1 MCGGDDGRLSAPDG
15 GSARVHRGNGRARA
29 SVAVLPRDVRGQIS
43 VRACSRCMMVLRI
56 PRSSLS
62 DSQTASWSCD
72 AGWSWARAR
81 GLAHMSKKLVSPSD
95 VFCIP
100 SMHKVYNNNNNAWA
114 DTIPFGFVIKYSYR

>member
-1 MCGGDDGRLSAPDG
+1 VCGGGDDGRCQLRTAALG
-15 GSARVHRGNGRARA
+15 FIVETYGRVWQSRQCK
-29 SVAVLPRDVRGQIS
+29 SRDVEGQIS
-43 VRACSRCMMVLRI
+43 VRACLRCMMVLRI

-100 SMHKVYNNNNNAWA
+100 SMHKSVQQC
-114 DTIPFGFVIKYSYR
+114 FSR